1 MSKIHYKSDFTISE
15 TFRDAAGNIVL
26 PGMLEFEIVYR
37 TTGWEK
43 YIVSHR
49 NGTDVNCVIYNDVL
63 TVIFQSHKLQPGKLS
78 RELHLYNQNLLFE
91 NGIEHVVFYSEP
103 DVYLTNKESDEAT
116 TVSDEILANLLLV
129 HAPGGGINY
138 DAVRLVYFTI
148 ASQTQTLQR
157 WLELFKIDSNNNLT
171 AHSSFSE
178 EIQEINNNLNDLTNY
193 TRLLNNHLLSIKN
206 ETLIELLYNG
216 VKGYGLTKYNFS
228 DTYKTYLDNVLFGRI
243 QYLTSLPE
251 HRHYRNTILSKTAR
265 VAIPAE
271 HTTYELPDTDFA
283 DTFTCSIEVDTTLQL
298 PDIPL
303 GMSYELNVFNFSQSD
318 ITVTFTSQ
326 YAEQIFNSSVVLAA
340 SSMTH
345 LIVKR
350 FNYYLEWDGQSS
362 DDYIS
367 MLFIVNYA
375 AITDP
380 ALPQSVS
387 LMSKLPDKP
396 ELPKQEPEPE
406 PEPEPPCPYYF
417 NPAEYQGSIDF
428 ANRKWI
434 TQQAWGIC
442 HPNKT
447 NSYYSN
453 DAVFVDDDGY
463 MHLHVFDQH
472 KKLTIWDSDKNKN
485 VEVHPRFGIGLVTCC
500 DVFTYGKF
508 TFVAKLPRG
517 PRLWPS
523 IWLYDADTWPPELD
537 LFEGYSNR
545 FGGYFNIL
553 TSKFSNTISDSFK
566 LAFKGINPSRTRS
579 LLNWCLEPN
588 LSNTDGHT
596 KPYNN
601 FSNWSVLDR
610 LRRPDKDFVE
620 YTLDWRKDKIRFIF
634 DGLLIR
640 EITDPVLV
648 SQFHDRKLRLIMNLE
663 VTPEYTNK
671 DYARLKREFI
681 IKSFKYTHYENIKE
695 NLECN

>member
-1 MSKIHYKSDFTISE
+1 
-15 TFRDAAGNIVL
+15 
-26 PGMLEFEIVYR
+26 MLNFSIVYK
-37 TTGWEK
+37 TKGWAN
-43 YIVSHR
+43 YVVSHR
-49 NGTDVNCVIYNDVL
+49 DGTCTNCIISDNSL
-63 TVIFQSHKLQPGKLS
+63 TVIFQDHNLPVGQLS
-78 RELHLYNQNLLFE
+78 RELHIYNENELFQS
-91 NGIEHVVFYSEP
+91 GIQHVVFYSEP
-103 DVYLTNKESDEAT
+103 NIYLTERDSDPAT
-116 TVSDEILANLLLV
+116 VLSEEVLANILLLQPTTPQEPEV
-129 HAPGGGINY
+129 PGVINL
-138 DAVRLVYFTI
+138 DAVRSVMFTLN
-148 ASQTQTLQR
+148 AQTQTLQR
-157 WLELFKIDSNNNLT
+157 WLTIFHEAYNTNRLKHNSYDANILQLQTLVQNVVSISNFQSLSNAIVEQFETIRTEILKT
-171 AHSSFSE
+171 QPPAH
-178 EIQEINNNLNDLTNY
+178 T
-193 TRLLNNHLLSIKN
+193 
-206 ETLIELLYNG
+206 
-216 VKGYGLTKYNFS
+216 
-228 DTYKTYLDNVLFGRI
+228 
-243 QYLTSLPE
+243 
-251 HRHYRNTILSKTAR
+251 HYRNTILSKTAR